1 MIMTTMV
8 PVKCLDTFYYTYLPN
23 EKYDRNATL
32 FCPDCSAVW
41 ANLATMPTFP
51 AELASSNSPPK
62 SWAWCKHSWAK
73 PNSHLLMAS
82 SANCFHFCSTKVMGS
97 NPVHVK
103 VYTIQHY
110 VIKFVS
116 DLRQVGIFIRLLRFP
131 LNENY
136 LKPKFILW
144 YVLYIHNYYWVTLF
158 SLVST
163 DRLSSYSVVRTS

>member
-1 MIMTTMV
+1 
-8 PVKCLDTFYYTYLPN
+8 
-23 EKYDRNATL
+23 
-32 FCPDCSAVW
+32 
-41 ANLATMPTFP
+41 MPTFP

-73 PNSHLLMAS
+73 PNSHLLIAS
-82 SANCFHFCSTKVMGS
+82 
-97 NPVHVK
+97 PVHVK

-144 YVLYIHNYYWVTLF
+144 YVLYIHNYYSFNIVWNITVNFLWF
-158 SLVST
+158 QIRRMS
-163 DRLSSYSVVRTS
+163 RSSN

>member
-1 MIMTTMV
+1 MYTLTWTGFEPITLVVIETDCTGSCKFNYDRIMTTMV

-82 SANCFHFCSTKVMGS
+82 SANCFHFCSLYKLIINWLVNVWRPS
-97 NPVHVK
+97 
-103 VYTIQHY
+103 
-110 VIKFVS
+110 
-116 DLRQVGIFIRLLRFP
+116 FI
-131 LNENY
+131 
-136 LKPKFILW
+136 W
-144 YVLYIHNYYWVTLF
+144 W
-158 SLVST
+158 
-163 DRLSSYSVVRTS
+163 